1 MNSGKNHFLLSL
13 LAALTAL
20 GTAEAAGTSGN
31 TVPKVV
37 VNILIDQLRTDYLN
51 AFMPLDRKSVV

>member
-31 TVPKVV
+31 TVP
-37 VNILIDQLRTDYLN
+37 NACPTGILNEST
-51 AFMPLDRKSVV
+51 V